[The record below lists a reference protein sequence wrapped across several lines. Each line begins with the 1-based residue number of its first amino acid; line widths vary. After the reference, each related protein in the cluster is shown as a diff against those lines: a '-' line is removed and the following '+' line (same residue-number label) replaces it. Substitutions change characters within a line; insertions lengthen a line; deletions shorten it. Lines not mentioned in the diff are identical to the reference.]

1 MKINPIEKQKL
12 ERQYGVWEIRGSN
25 PFTDPG
31 CEVNSEE
38 DEYLILNG
46 PSIKQISFYT
56 IFFCESPVPLAT
68 TGTRIMNQS
77 AYFGLLIK

>member
-1 MKINPIEKQKL
+1 MK
-12 ERQYGVWEIRGSN
+12 GSN

-31 CEVNSEE
+31 YEVKCEE
-38 DEYLILNG
+38 DEYAILKNG
-46 PSIKQISFYT
+46 PSIKKKCFYT
-56 IFFCESPVPLAT
+56 IFFCESPVPLAK